1 MPALPSVMQ
10 RRVLVV
16 DDDRGVRAIV
26 GDQLR
31 QLGFE
36 IVEAGDGEACLA
48 FLEPAASA
56 SPLHGVV
63 LDLRLSM
70 PDGHAVLRALR
81 QRDATIPV
89 IIMSELAD
97 IGRVRDAMKLGA
109 QEYLVKPF
117 DLELLRT
124 KCLRVFL
131 GTIEQDVTC

>member
-1 MPALPSVMQ
+1 MPALPPVMQ

-16 DDDRGVRAIV
+16 DDDRGVRAVV
-26 GDQLR
+26 GDQLK

-36 IVEAGDGEACLA
+36 IVEAENGEACLGL
-48 FLEPAASA
+48 LEPAGSA
-56 SPLHGVV
+56 RPLHGVV
-63 LDLRLSM
+63 LNLRLSM
-70 PDGHAVLRALR
+70 PDGYAVLRALR